1 MRDVGA
7 EAYASYR
14 KMCERLGHPV
24 MTREAYEKATQAVY
38 STPVNVDAVLMNN
51 NRRKDRYDAT
61 RPVKKG
67 RRSKTHAL

>member
-14 KMCERLGHPV
+14 KMCERLGAPA
-24 MTREAYEKATQAVY
+24 MTREAYEKATQVVY

-51 NRRKDRYDAT
+51 NRKKD
-61 RPVKKG
+61 K
-67 RRSKTHAL
+67 